1 MGKSE
6 KFILIIKSIFK
17 SSNIKIYPWR
27 SLKNLRYKNEK
38 SLKKP
43 NIIFVCGYDYMS
55 QWYSFKKYYDINVLM
70 PLNFIKFLADKKT
83 QIFYVDTINK
93 VFTKDLKKN
102 LNTFSRYEFAK
113 KKLALK
119 LYKNFKNIK
128 IIQSPPIK
136 EKKEVLVFGGFL
148 TKFIFKLLIRLKL
161 IKTIDIKTLKKE
173 IIFNLKIKKK
183 LRIKDLNPIFLSV
196 PRSLFLDRLLRFILD

>member
-1 MGKSE
+1 M
-6 KFILIIKSIFK
+6 
-17 SSNIKIYPWR
+17 
-27 SLKNLRYKNEK
+27 
-38 SLKKP
+38 
-43 NIIFVCGYDYMS
+43 
-55 QWYSFKKYYDINVLM
+55 
-70 PLNFIKFLADKKT
+70 
-83 QIFYVDTINK
+83 
-93 VFTKDLKKN
+93 
-102 LNTFSRYEFAK
+102 
-113 KKLALK
+113 ALK